1 MGHNIVPECL
11 QHTCCPSCSMRIT
24 GGLVCAPVQ
33 WDPLSHAPS
42 ALLLPACDLP
52 IDVGGLA
59 SSVRCRAVG
68 PPAFPLS
75 DSHQLPPAFAGTV
88 QSRSATRLVV
98 SRVSRCKAEAAA
110 LRAIVLERCL
120 LAQRGGPCHATL
132 MRPASCR
139 PHLLILLDHHVLNL
153 LLRQGLMSILG

>member
-1 MGHNIVPECL
+1 MPATYMLPLMFDADYGWIGLCSRSVGSTEPCAFCSAAACL
-11 QHTCCPSCSMRIT
+11 RF
-24 GGLVCAPVQ
+24 ADRR
-33 WDPLSHAPS
+33 W
-42 ALLLPACDLP
+42 
-52 IDVGGLA
+52 GLA